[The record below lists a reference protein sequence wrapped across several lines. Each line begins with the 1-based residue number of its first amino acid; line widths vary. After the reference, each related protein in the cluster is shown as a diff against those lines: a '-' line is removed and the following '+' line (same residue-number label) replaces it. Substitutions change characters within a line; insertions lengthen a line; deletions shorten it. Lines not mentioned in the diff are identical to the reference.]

1 MKLWIMIGD
10 WQFTLRIPDAVVSVC
25 ELLSPAS
32 LFRKSAVQESRDRF

>member
-10 WQFTLRIPDAVVSVC
+10 WQFTVRIPEPVVSLC

-32 LFRKSAVQESRDRF
+32 LFRKNAVQETRERF